1 LSSIDAILSQTH
13 FFLAGQCSDLVAK
26 AKAEARADL
35 QEGIQ
40 KVTAE
45 LRDSEKKLTA
55 TEKLVEEKEKALQA
69 AQQLAGK
76 ASQLQ
81 QEVEAAKAAYEEA
94 KQQYK
99 ELDRHHKTA
108 VLPYW
113 LKIAT
118 KEAVTKLGPTVN
130 AFKATAGQAINNSYK
145 TAKET
150 GIPLIISTVKT
161 SSLKASMLL
170 EKYGG
175 EKYLK
180 VKKYTIEPA
189 SKAVGFAFNKTERIW
204 NSEFVSSASSAAK
217 SAFNEAEIKMKQVT
231 MELETLVRTTLAR
244 WPNTT
249 PLAREPYTYWIVYS
263 LLAIPFVAISMPLLG
278 MLISKPKA
286 QQSSG
291 TRGRRPQTT
300 KKKGKK

>member
-1 LSSIDAILSQTH
+1 M
-13 FFLAGQCSDLVAK
+13 
-26 AKAEARADL
+26 ADL

-40 KVTAE
+40 KVTSE
-45 LRDSEKKLTA
+45 LRDGEKKLAA
-55 TEKLVEEKEKALQA
+55 TEKLVEKKEKALQA

-81 QEVEAAKAAYEEA
+81 LEVEAARTAYEEA

-99 ELDRHHKTA
+99 ELERHHKTA

-113 LKIAT
+113 LEIAT
-118 KEAVTKLGPTVN
+118 KEAVAKLGPTVN
-130 AFKATAGQAINNSYK
+130 AFKVTAGQAINNSYK
-145 TAKET
+145 TAKEI
-150 GIPLIISTVKT
+150 GIPLISSTMKAA
-161 SSLKASMLL
+161 SLKASMLL

-189 SKAVGFAFNKTERIW
+189 SKAVGFAVNKTEHIW
-204 NSEFVSSASSAAK
+204 NSEFVSSAFSSAK
-217 SAFNEAEIKMKQVT
+217 SAYNQAEIKVKEVT

-278 MLISKPKA
+278 MLISKPKV